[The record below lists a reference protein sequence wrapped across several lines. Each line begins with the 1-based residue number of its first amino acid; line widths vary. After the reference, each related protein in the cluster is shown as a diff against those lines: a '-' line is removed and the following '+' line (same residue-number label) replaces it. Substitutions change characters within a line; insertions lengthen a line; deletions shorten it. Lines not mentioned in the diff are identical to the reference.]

1 MQFPQTGHSQY
12 NSNDRQKQAE
22 DADVDAKRARQ
33 SVQQGALPRHI
44 VEEEN
49 HGCDGNLDQRQ
60 EGQILG
66 IIKGVG
72 EKSRTRSEERR
83 VGEVTGVQTC
93 ALPICCQDILSRKKI
108 MDAMAIWTNARKGR
122 SLGL

>member
-12 NSNDRQKQAE
+12 NSNDRQKQPE

-49 HGCDGNLDQRQ
+49 HGCEGNLDQRQ

-72 EKSRTRSEERR
+72 EKSRTQHQKHGSQE
-83 VGEVTGVQTC
+83 GQTPIPESPSQQPVKGK
-93 ALPICCQDILSRKKI
+93 LPP
-108 MDAMAIWTNARKGR
+108 MTN
-122 SLGL
+122 LTLPPPPPPTPP

>member
-72 EKSRTRSEERR
+72 EKSRTQHQKHGSQEGQTPIPESPAQQP
-83 VGEVTGVQTC
+83 VKGKCAEVKKSQM
-93 ALPICCQDILSRKKI
+93 LS
-108 MDAMAIWTNARKGR
+108 DAASDKPSVN
-122 SLGL
+122 